1 MRDFWRTL
9 WMQQAGLIDASL
21 SSFYEKSTVA
31 LSFGRIR
38 TRLGVNNSQVFRL
51 TLDFFP
57 HKFAT
62 CSKPLSRDNH
72 RKASYPRTQQHD
84 QGAGWTHV
92 HATRVIVK
100 TTSLPS
106 WPRCR
111 QPNKGT
117 FRGVFSF
124 LHVNLTMA
132 VNEYLSKYFMNWFLE
147 YSNKKLAQLIFH
159 YFLR

>member
-9 WMQQAGLIDASL
+9 GMQQAWLIDAPL
-21 SSFYEKSTVA
+21 SSFHEKATVA

-51 TLDFFP
+51 TFDFFP
-57 HKFAT
+57 HEFAA

-72 RKASYPRTQQHD
+72 RKASYPRTQQRD

-92 HATRVIVK
+92 HATRVVVK

-106 WPRCR
+106 WPRYR
-111 QPNKGT
+111 
-117 FRGVFSF
+117 
-124 LHVNLTMA
+124 H
-132 VNEYLSKYFMNWFLE
+132 
-147 YSNKKLAQLIFH
+147 SNKALPRCF
-159 YFLR
+159 YFLAYKFKQWQWMSIWANILWTDSLNIVTKNLHN